1 MVLGVRSCFWWICR
15 TMGHTYRITGG
26 QTCSIISGEDQLVCY
41 LLNLSTWKI
50 QRCIHMFCIVL
61 WCCVFLQCWRLTLT
75 SEELFLQVFRWCD
88 RCASSHA
95 PSQTQEMSTRRD
107 LIWQTS
113 KNLTFFRKTPWRVF
127 LFLSRGTGLAE
138 FGPNHTQ
145 YERES
150 NPSCWVLL
158 STWGGGFKDFCLP
171 LILEMIQFHHIYAC
185 CNCIQIGFCE
195 KPPTSWSKYYTL
207 GCCRMTLITAYV

>member
-1 MVLGVRSCFWWICR
+1 
-15 TMGHTYRITGG
+15 
-26 QTCSIISGEDQLVCY
+26 
-41 LLNLSTWKI
+41 
-50 QRCIHMFCIVL
+50 MFCIVL
-61 WCCVFLQCWRLTLT
+61 WCCVFLQCWCLTLT
-75 SEELFLQVFRWCD
+75 SEQLFLQIFRWYD
-88 RCASSHA
+88 TWRLKSHA
-95 PSQTQEMSTRRD
+95 KSSTQEMSTRRD

-127 LFLSRGTGLAE
+127 LFFWVGVQGTGLAE

-171 LILEMIQFHHIYAC
+171 LILEMIQFHHMHVAIAFKLVVVK
-185 CNCIQIGFCE
+185 NHQLVGVNIVLWDAAEWHF
-195 KPPTSWSKYYTL
+195 
-207 GCCRMTLITAYV
+207 

>member
-41 LLNLSTWKI
+41 LLNLSTWKK

-75 SEELFLQVFRWCD
+75 SEQLFLQVFRWCD
-88 RCASSHA
+88 RCASSHT

-113 KNLTFFRKTPWRVF
+113 KNLTFFRKTPWRAFFLESGYRAGGRAQIILNMNVKATPVVEVF
-127 LFLSRGTGLAE
+127 FR
-138 FGPNHTQ
+138 
-145 YERES
+145 RE
-150 NPSCWVLL
+150 VVV
-158 STWGGGFKDFCLP
+158 
-171 LILEMIQFHHIYAC
+171 
-185 CNCIQIGFCE
+185 
-195 KPPTSWSKYYTL
+195 SKIFVYP
-207 GCCRMTLITAYV
+207 